1 MTASTVRRTSES
13 SPTRRKVGIKE
24 RRRSQRLAFAI
35 PIFARGVDDAGKE
48 FLEFTTTLNVS
59 AGGALLVMRRGV
71 ALDSRILLEIPAAP
85 LPRVATTP
93 DIVRTLQA
101 RVVRVT
107 FSQPSYLW
115 ALRFNQPLQ

>member
-1 MTASTVRRTSES
+1 MPVTAAGKKSERPVRR
-13 SPTRRKVGIKE
+13 KAGVKE
-24 RRRSQRLAFAI
+24 RRRWQRLAFAI
-35 PIFARGVDDAGKE
+35 PIFARGVDDTGKE

-59 AGGALLVMRRGV
+59 AGGALLVMRRPA
-71 ALDSRILLEIPAAP
+71 ALDSKVLLEIPAAP

-93 DIVRTLQA
+93 ELVRTLQA

-107 FSQPSYLW
+107 SSQPSYLW